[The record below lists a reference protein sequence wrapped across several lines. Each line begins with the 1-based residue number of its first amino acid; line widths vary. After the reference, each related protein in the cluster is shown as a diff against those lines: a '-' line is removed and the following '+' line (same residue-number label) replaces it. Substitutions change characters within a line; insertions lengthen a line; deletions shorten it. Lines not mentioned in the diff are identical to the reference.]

1 MDQSIPHT
9 CDSAPFHLAI
19 LLPKIIGNMFH
30 RFSDDFK
37 AARTCSFQRLIAQKR
52 LFIKILVWLSK

>member
-1 MDQSIPHT
+1 
-9 CDSAPFHLAI
+9 